1 MTIPIERPP
10 GGLQPERLEA
20 GSGAP
25 RSGGRRRSVARLAA
39 VQALYQL
46 ELNREVDP
54 EVVVREF
61 GRHRLGHEID
71 GDRYGEA
78 DPALFSDIVRGVAAD
93 QDRLDATISEV
104 LTEEWPL
111 PRFDAVLRA
120 ILRAGAYELVHRRDV
135 PPRVSINEYTTIAH
149 AFFSGKEPG
158 LANGVLDKLGRTL
171 RASEM

>member
-1 MTIPIERPP
+1 MEPP
-10 GGLQPERLEA
+10 PASDRSAAGEA
-20 GSGAP
+20 KGADA
-25 RSGGRRRSVARLAA
+25 RGASRRRSVARLAA

-46 ELNREVDP
+46 ELNQGIDSEA
-54 EVVVREF
+54 VVREF
-61 GRHRLGHEID
+61 ARHRLGHDID

-93 QDRLDATISEV
+93 LDRLDATISEV

-111 PRFDAVLRA
+111 TRFDAVLRA